1 MSTPITIQEHIDA
14 LLREDKCRKNW
25 FVIYYDPAYGYA
37 KTVKFETEKLAHEY
51 YDWLKGE
58 GRKPQMFFRD
68 TTIVTVE
75 VRNIK

>member
-37 KTVKFETEKLAHEY
+37 KTVQFDTEKLAHGF
-51 YDWLKGE
+51 YDDLKSE
-58 GRKPQMFFRD
+58 GRKPRMFFRD
-68 TTIVTVE
+68 TTIVTVP
-75 VRNIK
+75 VRSL